1 MKLYEINLEIMR
13 LADAIPFDEE
23 TGEILGDV
31 DEFYQQIESLQ
42 MEKQRIL
49 EYLAKLVLNLRSEEE
64 ALKTEEKRLKDRR
77 QRLEKKEDRLISV
90 LARKCAGQTT
100 DLGVATLAYRK
111 TSHVEV
117 EDPTKAVR
125 WLKRNKFLTAFRVPE
140 PEVAKTEVRKLISAG
155 KKIPGCSIVDDV
167 SCKLK

>member
-1 MKLYEINLEIMR
+1 MEARIQ
-13 LADAIPFDEE
+13 A
-23 TGEILGDV
+23 GE
-31 DEFYQQIESLQ
+31 
-42 MEKQRIL
+42 
-49 EYLAKLVLNLRSEEE
+49 AKREN
-64 ALKTEEKRLKDRR
+64 LKTEEKRLKDRR
-77 QRLEKKEDRLISV
+77 QQLEKKEDHLIRV
-90 LARKCAGQTT
+90 LDRECAGQTT

-117 EDPTKAVR
+117 EDPGKAVR

-140 PEVAKTEVRKLISAG
+140 PEVAKAEVRKLISAG

>member
-64 ALKTEEKRLKDRR
+64 ALKTEEKRL
-77 QRLEKKEDRLISV
+77 
-90 LARKCAGQTT
+90 
-100 DLGVATLAYRK
+100 AYRK